1 MPDDIWQ
8 DTLRCFEVGHDF
20 SCLDFS
26 LDQEL
31 ELVLMTMMGVQ
42 KLIHHTL
49 LKFTLIVRAGHRH
62 VGEKMS
68 RQPKGR

>member
-1 MPDDIWQ
+1 MGISLFIGSPARWNSTRVSSSLPDDTWQ

-31 ELVLMTMMGVQ
+31 ELALMTIMGVQ
-42 KLIHHTL
+42 NLIHQ
-49 LKFTLIVRAGHRH
+49 TLI
-62 VGEKMS
+62 
-68 RQPKGR
+68 